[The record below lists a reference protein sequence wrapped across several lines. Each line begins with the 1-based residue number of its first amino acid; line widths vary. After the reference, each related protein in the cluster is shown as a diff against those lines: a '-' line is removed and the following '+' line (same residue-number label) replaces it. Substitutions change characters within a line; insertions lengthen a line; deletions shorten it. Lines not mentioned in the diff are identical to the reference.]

1 MAIRGFSGGG
11 SQGGGRTRG
20 FGGPS
25 GPRRGGEPGD
35 PGGPGG
41 HGPRGPERRGYFSG
55 VRLFHGPMR
64 FMFFGRPIIISS
76 GRQIGFM
83 CGFVAFLVM
92 LVSTFAVFGNLS
104 MYKNDREEWR
114 QTIAEYQEY
123 SSSYLDIIQKA
134 NDGESGYGKTT
145 GTFDRN
151 SYSGSVNGQ
160 MTGFVIYN
168 SYGSRTYS
176 VVYRFTI
183 DGDAWTYGETMS
195 LYYSTSDVPS
205 SLTIAYQIVTNGNEV
220 IIYSVETDFVNTYA
234 EDMAY
239 YEAQVEAC
247 NSSIKTATTSAVI
260 LIVIIVVI
268 IALIILSF
276 VKVIKN
282 SKKQQAMEEAKK
294 QAEVKEAQARAQ
306 QAEDELNQSRR
317 YCEYCGTKFP
327 EGEDECPNCGSSHF
341 IIKK

>member
-92 LVSTFAVFGNLS
+92 LISTFVVFGNLS
-104 MYKNDREEWR
+104 MYKQDKAEWQ
-114 QTIAEYQEY
+114 QTISEYQEY

-134 NDGESGYGKTT
+134 NDGESGYGKVT
-145 GTFDRN
+145 GTYDR
-151 SYSGSVNGQ
+151 SSFFGSVSDYK
-160 MTGFVIYN
+160 TGFVVYN
-168 SYGSRTYS
+168 NYGSLSYS
-176 VVYRFTI
+176 VVYEFTV
-183 DGDAWTYGETMS
+183 DGDIYFDETMS
-195 LYYSTSDVPS
+195 LYYNTSNVPNP
-205 SLTIAYQIVTNGNEV
+205 LTIAYQVVNENGEV
-220 IIYSVETDFVNTYA
+220 KVYSVETDFVNTYA
-234 EDMAY
+234 DDMAY
-239 YEAQVEAC
+239 YNAQIEEC
-247 NSSIKTATTSAVI
+247 NKSIKTSITSAII
-260 LIVIIVVI
+260 LIIIIVII
-268 IALIILSF
+268 IALIVLSI